1 MEKDEEEEKEQLA
14 LLEITTR
21 DCGGVVRSSFE
32 MMRRCRRTAS
42 RGLLVIVY
50 ECSGDFFVELG
61 IASWDYIGN

>member
-1 MEKDEEEEKEQLA
+1 MDEEEEKEELA

-32 MMRRCRRTAS
+32 MRMRRCRRTAS